1 MDAIDDSIRK
11 QGGSSAMKMPSSMA
25 GISEIVEVARLAD
38 IFGSFAAQ
46 FRMLAL
52 RFSNHF

>member
-25 GISEIVEVARLAD
+25 GISEIVEVARLTD

-46 FRMLAL
+46 FRVPAL